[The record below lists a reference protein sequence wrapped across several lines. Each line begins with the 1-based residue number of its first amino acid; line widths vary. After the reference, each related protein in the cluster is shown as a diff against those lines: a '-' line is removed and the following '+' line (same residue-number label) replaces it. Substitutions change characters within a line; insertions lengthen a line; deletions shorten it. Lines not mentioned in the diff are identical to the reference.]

1 MSETTRDACEVVPMH
16 LVLPDASVLP
26 ISAELRFDAADPYTV
41 RMVFTGTHSSSTW
54 LIGRELLA
62 HGLLADAAAPA
73 GTGDVRLWRDEDPGY
88 LLVALSGVEG
98 DALLAGPAD
107 PFVRFVAATVALV
120 PFGSEGPHMEDEI
133 SRLIVT
139 LLDA

>member
-1 MSETTRDACEVVPMH
+1 MH

-26 ISAELRFDAADPYTV
+26 ISAELSFDAADPYTV
-41 RMVFTGTHSSSTW
+41 RIVFTGTHSTSTW

-62 HGLLADAAAPA
+62 HGLLADTGSPA
-73 GTGDVRLWRDEDPGY
+73 GTGDVRIWRDEDPSY
-88 LLVALSGVEG
+88 LLVGLSGVEG
-98 DALLAGPAD
+98 DALLAGPAE
-107 PFVRFVAATVALV
+107 PFVRFVDATVALV
-120 PFGSEGPHMEDEI
+120 PFGQESDQMEDEI

>member
-1 MSETTRDACEVVPMH
+1 MSEQESTAAEIVPMH

-26 ISAELRFDAADPYTV
+26 ISAELSFDAADPYTV
-41 RMVFTGTHSSSTW
+41 RIVFTGTHSTSTW

-62 HGLLADAAAPA
+62 HGLLADAGAPA
-73 GTGDVRLWRDEDPGY
+73 GTGDVRIWRDEDPSY
-88 LLVALSGVEG
+88 LLVGLSGVEG
-98 DALLAGPAD
+98 DALLAGPAE
-107 PFVRFVAATVALV
+107 PFVRFVDATVALV
-120 PFGSEGPHMEDEI
+120 PFGSESDQMEDEI